1 MQIPMEISY
10 KHVDKS
16 DWIDDFIH
24 GQAEKLERY
33 AKDII
38 ACRVAVEM
46 DHKRRT
52 HGNPF
57 HVRVEVSLPG
67 KKRLVTSSE
76 PLKAGED
83 NQQELRNVIR
93 DAFRSMEK
101 RLKKTQAE
109 RKHQVKTHQE
119 QPHGLVVRLF
129 PEMGYGFLKRTDT
142 EEEVYFHR
150 NSVLHGDFDRM
161 AVGTEVRYEPEM
173 GDEGLQASSVH
184 IVSKPGE
191 REHPEESP
199 HEDVPSGWS

>member
-10 KHVDKS
+10 KHVTKS
-16 DWIDDFIH
+16 DWIDDTIH
-24 GQAEKLERY
+24 RHAERLERY

-38 ACRVAVEM
+38 SCRVAVEM

-109 RKHQVKTHQE
+109 RKHQVKARRE
-119 QPHGLVVRLF
+119 QPHALVVRLF
-129 PEMGYGFLKRTDT
+129 PEMGYGFLKQPDT

-173 GDEGLQASSVH
+173 GEEGLQASSVH

-191 REHPEESP
+191 RAHPEEPSQ
-199 HEDVPSGWS
+199 EDVPSGWS